1 MQRRCKDVVR
11 VRRLTQDCAGGA
23 DINDVMEMERT
34 PVQPRIVT
42 KRDRTRAEI
51 YVYLPLRGTVMSLL
65 QANAVLRER
74 EPYVLMQPGDR
85 PARRTA

>member
-1 MQRRCKDVVR
+1 MEAQR
-11 VRRLTQDCAGGA
+11 TS
-23 DINDVMEMERT
+23 I
-34 PVQPRIVT
+34 QPRIVT

-74 EPYVLMQPGDR
+74 EPYVLMRSGER
-85 PARRTA
+85 PARRSA